1 MVAHACNPSTWG
13 VEAGRPEVQ
22 EQSGL
27 FWDPVSRKDKAQTTE
42 TAQQCLAGPP
52 WYHSWFRW
60 VLGGVVGDLPFEV
73 RRMSVK
79 FPTVISRNLSEAVN
93 LTHSCFLPVHI
104 RQCSC
109 PSPPSSIFCS
119 TFMNPN
125 FVRTLSQK
133 SRVGFQAIW
142 PNVPSP
148 F

>member
-27 FWDPVSRKDKAQTTE
+27 FWDLVSRKDKAQTTE
-42 TAQQCLAGPP
+42 TAQQFLARPQLVPQLILMGTG
-52 WYHSWFRW
+52 RC
-60 VLGGVVGDLPFEV
+60 GGWPALRSQKNVSKVPHCHIQEPVWDCEPHPLSQCT
-73 RRMSVK
+73 SVSVPAPLHLLA
-79 FPTVISRNLSEAVN
+79 F
-93 LTHSCFLPVHI
+93 
-104 RQCSC
+104 
-109 PSPPSSIFCS
+109 S

-125 FVRTLSQK
+125 FVRTPSQK

-142 PNVPSP
+142 PNTPSP